1 MKSVQNRLSRNSH
14 LLVAMQRQQPA
25 PPQIPQEAAPHKD
38 LCQKQKKGKLTKIK
52 ANGGVPL
59 QIPPVITLVQVY
71 RSNKKWIEK
80 KGEI

>member
-1 MKSVQNRLSRNSH
+1 M
-14 LLVAMQRQQPA
+14 
-25 PPQIPQEAAPHKD
+25 PHK
-38 LCQKQKKGKLTKIK
+38 KKVKLSKIK

-59 QIPPVITLVQVY
+59 QIPPVITLVQFY

>member
-1 MKSVQNRLSRNSH
+1 M
-14 LLVAMQRQQPA
+14 P
-25 PPQIPQEAAPHKD
+25 
-38 LCQKQKKGKLTKIK
+38 QKKQGKLTKIK

-59 QIPPVITLVQVY
+59 QIPPVITLVQFY